1 MFRVFLLLIAL
12 IATFP
17 FVDAR
22 AERFPGPNIG
32 EDLSE
37 DFANAYRWL
46 SRAKP
51 EIFSRSK
58 EVMYMFDDINVKH
71 TFYFYVTRRLMFAMD
86 NTITASE
93 KEKLDKAEL
102 NLVKAI
108 AKNPRFSGRTMT
120 TKMRIEVMG
129 SIRKFAQTPL
139 AEQIVQIHLLKDL
152 QSFTK

>member
-1 MFRVFLLLIAL
+1 M
-12 IATFP
+12 ATFS
-17 FVDAR
+17 FEDVD
-22 AERFPGPNIG
+22 AERFPRPNIG

-37 DFANAYRWL
+37 DLSSAYRWL
-46 SRAKP
+46 SRTKP
-51 EIFSRSK
+51 KIFPRSK
-58 EVMYMFDDINVKH
+58 EVMYMFDDIDVKYM
-71 TFYFYVTRRLMFAMD
+71 FYFYVTRRLTFAMD

-93 KEKLDKAEL
+93 KEKLYKAEL

-129 SIRKFAQTPL
+129 GIRKFAQTPL

-152 QSFTK
+152 QSFAK